1 MAHLR
6 GRIKYVHIPFIM
18 TMTML
23 TSALGRVN
31 ELSLVSGAVC

>member
-1 MAHLR
+1 
-6 GRIKYVHIPFIM
+6 M